1 MEHINCSFLILTSAA
16 TKKSLK
22 GPRLSFL
29 TAATV
34 AKWTRPASSLLFP
47 WLKHITTSLK
57 LQSSLHMLVQVCV
70 LHFCPCKHH
79 WGATS
84 RPKVFGVTHGCLLC
98 CLQTGPLWGL
108 IVHNGTSSCYT
119 VKALGFASDQG
130 RVTVHV
136 HNLSMIQGQKL
147 YCNGMT
153 SNIPVRE
160 VGLMF
165 PIPEVSAE
173 DCFPKLLLLILFCVK
188 SAVPGWKRKWGKIDY
203 SVMAAYNGV

>member
-1 MEHINCSFLILTSAA
+1 MDQACFQLAFFSWF
-16 TKKSLK
+16 
-22 GPRLSFL
+22 
-29 TAATV
+29 
-34 AKWTRPASSLLFP
+34 
-47 WLKHITTSLK
+47 KHITSSLK
-57 LQSSLHMLVQVCV
+57 LQSSLHMLVHVCV
-70 LHFCPCKHH
+70 LLFCPCKHH

-108 IVHNGTSSCYT
+108 IVHNWTGSCYT

-130 RVTVHV
+130 RVTCIIYLWFKVK
-136 HNLSMIQGQKL
+136 S
-147 YCNGMT
+147 YCSGMT

-160 VGLMF
+160 VGFMF
-165 PIPEVSAE
+165 PIPEVSTE

-203 SVMAAYNGV
+203 SVMVAYNRA